1 MHLQVSF
8 HKLPLMPSS
17 SYLDLPKWV
26 AKTKVLINPKNNEEQ
41 YFKLVVI
48 GALFHKEIPEDP
60 QHISKLKRYENQ

>member
-1 MHLQVSF
+1 
-8 HKLPLMPSS
+8 MPSS
-17 SYLDLPKWV
+17 SYPDLPKWV

-48 GALFHKEIPEDP
+48 GALFLKEIAEDP